1 MTTTMSIEE
10 TLLSIDNSL
19 KILVAHF
26 QQGQYS
32 QELPAA
38 EPVTTA
44 DPNPGGNGSA
54 DPDPNEAMN
63 YSKVERFVGY
73 LDQMVQYL
81 NAQDRDGASEVN
93 EVLHRHQLNN
103 PWEVGD
109 NAALLQQVA
118 TEVGALAQAQAQP

>member
-1 MTTTMSIEE
+1 MSIEE

-19 KILVAHF
+19 KTLVAHF

-38 EPVTTA
+38 EPVTAT

-54 DPDPNEAMN
+54 NPDPNEAMN
-63 YSKVERFVGY
+63 YAKVERFVGY
-73 LDQMVQYL
+73 LDQVVQYL

-109 NAALLQQVA
+109 NAALLQQIA